1 MRDASPR
8 LRIITVALAT
18 AALACGSAAAKP
30 PPVRP
35 VSVSVQCG
43 IDTAR
48 RTGCDLVI
56 SFFQSVNTRRYARA
70 CSLLGDELREKTGG
84 ERCPAIIA
92 ADGPQRYAIRGARI
106 VESRVGIVVSI
117 WLPEFDH
124 FRELRWLAII
134 APERGQLRI
143 IETRPV

>member
-1 MRDASPR
+1 MCTATS
-8 LRIITVALAT
+8 LLKVFTVVLAT
-18 AALACGSAAAKP
+18 AALACTSAAAEEP
-30 PPVRP
+30 PAGP
-35 VSVSVQCG
+35 VSVSVQCR

-48 RTGCDLVI
+48 RTGCDLVV
-56 SFFQSVNTRRYARA
+56 SFFRSVNTRRYARA
-70 CSLLGDELREKTGG
+70 CSLLGKTLREKTGG

-106 VESRVGIVVSI
+106 VQSRVGVVVSI